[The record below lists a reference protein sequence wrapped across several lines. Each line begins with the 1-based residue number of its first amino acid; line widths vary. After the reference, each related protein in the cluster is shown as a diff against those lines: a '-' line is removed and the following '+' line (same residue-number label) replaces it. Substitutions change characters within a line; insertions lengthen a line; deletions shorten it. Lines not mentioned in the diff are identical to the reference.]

1 MEAPF
6 GQLIRHL
13 VEPIVKH
20 PESIAVQAVEGD
32 DVVTLELSVH
42 ADDRAILL
50 SEDGNVLR
58 AIRTVISAAAG
69 SQKATLDLVGGDS
82 ADGEE

>member
-1 MEAPF
+1 MEA
-6 GQLIRHL
+6 LVRHL

-20 PESIAVQAVEGD
+20 PESISVQAVEGE

-42 ADDRAILL
+42 PDDRAILL
-50 SEDGNVLR
+50 GDDGNVLR
-58 AIRTVISAAAG
+58 AIRTVVSAAAG
-69 SQKATLDLVGGDS
+69 SQKASLDLMGEDA